1 MGNEWCTAMLTAVF
15 AAVVILLGLKF
26 VDQRKREEAALL
38 LRSLAISQARAVPSY
53 SRPDG
58 FPNSTHER
66 AHALQRR
73 EPAAEPHSALE

>member
-53 SRPDG
+53 SRPTD
-58 FPNSTHER
+58 FPRARTS
-66 AHALQRR
+66 AHAFQRR
-73 EPAAEPHSALE
+73 EPAAKPHSAVE